1 LKKLCVFCGSA
12 AGKSEHYVDA
22 AKKLGKS
29 LAENQI
35 GLVYGGASVGV
46 MAAVADACLETGGQ
60 VLGVIP
66 ESLVKWE
73 VAHDNLTDLLVVDS
87 MHERKQKMYDFSNA
101 FVALPGG
108 FGTLDELCEILT
120 WAQLKY
126 HAKPIYLLNEDG
138 FYDYLLKHFHHINE
152 QGFLREG
159 HLELVIEVKSIEEL
173 MDKLAKLPN
182 EGA

>member
-1 LKKLCVFCGSA
+1 MKKLCVFCGSA
-12 AGKSEHYVDA
+12 DGKSEHYINSA
-22 AKKLGKS
+22 RNLGKS

-46 MAAVADACLETGGQ
+46 MAAVADACLETGGE
-60 VLGVIP
+60 VWGVIP

-73 VAHDNLTDLLVVDS
+73 VAHENLTNLFVVDS
-87 MHERKQKMYDFSNA
+87 MHERKQKMYDLSNA

-126 HAKPIYLLNEDG
+126 HTKPIYLLNADG
-138 FYDYLLKHFHHINE
+138 FYDHLLKHFHYINNE
-152 QGFLREG
+152 GFLREG
-159 HLELVIEVKSIEEL
+159 HLELVIEVKSVEEL

-182 EGA
+182 EGT

>member
-1 LKKLCVFCGSA
+1 MKKLCVFCGSA
-12 AGKSEHYVDA
+12 AGKSEHYIES
-22 AKKLGKS
+22 AKNLGKS
-29 LAENQI
+29 LALNQI

-46 MAAVADACLETGGQ
+46 MAAVADACLEDAGK
-60 VLGVIP
+60 VWGVIP

-73 VAHDNLTDLLVVDS
+73 VAHDNLTELLIVDS
-87 MHERKQKMYDFSNA
+87 MHERKQKMYDLSDA

-126 HAKPIYLLNEDG
+126 HTKPIYLLNEKG
-138 FYDYLLKHFHHINE
+138 FFDHLLKHFRYINE
-152 QGFLREG
+152 EGFLREG
-159 HLELVIEVKSIEEL
+159 HLELVIEVKSVEEL
-173 MDKLAKLPN
+173 MEKLAKLPN

>member
-1 LKKLCVFCGSA
+1 MKKLCVFCGSA
-12 AGKSEHYVDA
+12 PGKGEQYIES
-22 AKKLGKS
+22 AKNLGES
-29 LAENQI
+29 LQKNQI

-46 MAAVADACLETGGQ
+46 MAAVADACLAGGGK
-60 VLGVIP
+60 VWGVIP

-87 MHERKQKMYDFSNA
+87 MHERKQKMYDLSDA

-126 HAKPIYLLNEDG
+126 HAKPIYLLNENG
-138 FYDYLLKHFHHINE
+138 FYDYLLKHFHHINDE
-152 QGFLREG
+152 GFLREG
-159 HLELVIEVKSIEEL
+159 HLDLVIEVKSVEEL
-173 MDKLAKLPN
+173 MEKLSQLPN